1 MNREIEFR
9 AWLKAYKQMTKV
21 LNIDFKLNAVHI
33 PKIGM
38 SYSMQF
44 FEDIELMQYTG
55 LEDKNGVKI
64 FEGDIMKI
72 WYDFETEYYE
82 QKTLVS
88 KGVVKFDKG
97 MFTVKFEGYNYYI
110 NADGLKLEVIG
121 NIYENKE
128 LLGDKNE

>member
-1 MNREIEFR
+1 MPREIEFR

-21 LNIDFKLNAVHI
+21 LNIDFKLKAVHI

-55 LEDKNGVKI
+55 LKDKNGVKI
-64 FEGDIMKI
+64 FEGDIVKHI
-72 WYDFETEYYE
+72 KGNTYTVEFYNGGFKLLRFNIYEGKPVAYHDFEVRRLTE
-82 QKTLVS
+82 
-88 KGVVKFDKG
+88 
-97 MFTVKFEGYNYYI
+97 M
-110 NADGLKLEVIG
+110 EVIG

-128 LLGDKNE
+128 LLNDK